1 MRPSLVSVLV
11 ALIALASAGCA
22 SQAVTV
28 PTTIKAPPQ
37 TARLDWKEQYPS
49 TNPSLV
55 FGVSQFTVTRA
66 GWKAEISVE
75 NTSSIGWIVGDPRF
89 PSYREF
95 GVLLFPNDDLKD
107 LERRSRDGDVPGLR
121 AATSTT
127 PALPETIKP
136 GETWRGTI
144 AAPGALAGGLWVRIA
159 FGPFSAD
166 GKPPKDAQTPVVW
179 YTDHAYKLET
189 VEADPA

>member
-1 MRPSLVSVLV
+1 MRPFLVSGLV
-11 ALIALASAGCA
+11 ALVAFATAGCA

-37 TARLDWKEQYPS
+37 TARLNWKERYPS
-49 TNPSLV
+49 KNPSLI
-55 FGVSQFTVTRA
+55 FGVSRFTVTRN
-66 GWKAEISVE
+66 GWTADISVE
-75 NTSSIGWIVGDPRF
+75 NTSDIGWIASDPRL

-95 GVLLFPNDDLKD
+95 GVLLFPNDDLKE

-127 PALPETIKP
+127 PALPETIEP
-136 GETWRGTI
+136 GEIWRATI

-166 GKPPKDAQTPVVW
+166 GKPSGGTQTPVVW
-179 YTDHAYKLET
+179 YTDHAYQLAQ

>member
-1 MRPSLVSVLV
+1 MRPLL
-11 ALIALASAGCA
+11 LIILTALASAGCA
-22 SQAVTV
+22 AQSVTA

-37 TARLDWKEQYPS
+37 TAGLDWRERYPS
-49 TNPSLV
+49 TNPALV
-55 FGVSQFTVTRA
+55 FGVSRFTVTRD
-66 GWKAEISVE
+66 GWKADISVE
-75 NTSSIGWIVGDPRF
+75 NTSDIAWIVGDPRF

-95 GVLLFPNDDLKD
+95 GVLLFPNGDLKD
-107 LERRSRDGDVPGLR
+107 LERRTRDGDVPGLR

-127 PALPETIKP
+127 PALPESIEP
-136 GETWRGTI
+136 RQTWRGTI

-166 GKPPKDAQTPVVW
+166 GKPPEGAQPSVVW
-179 YTDHAYKLET
+179 YTDHAHQLEQ

>member
-55 FGVSQFTVTRA
+55 FGVSQFTVTRD
-66 GWKAEISVE
+66 GWKADISVE
-75 NTSSIGWIVGDPRF
+75 NTSNIGWIVGDPRF

-95 GVLLFPNDDLKD
+95 GVLLFRNDDLKD

-127 PALPETIKP
+127 PSLPETIKP

-166 GKPPKDAQTPVVW
+166 GKPPEDAQTPVVW
-179 YTDHAYKLET
+179 YTDHAYKLEA

>member
-1 MRPSLVSVLV
+1 MRLLP
-11 ALIALASAGCA
+11 LIALGAVLTAGCA

-28 PTTIKAPPQ
+28 PPTIRAAPQ
-37 TARLDWKEQYPS
+37 TERLDWRESYPA
-49 TNPSLV
+49 TNPALV
-55 FGVSQFTVTRA
+55 FGVSRFTVTHD
-66 GWKAEISVE
+66 GWKADISIE

-95 GVLLFPNDDLKD
+95 GVLLFPDDDLKE
-107 LERRSRDGDVPGLR
+107 LERRTRDGNVPGLR
-121 AATSTT
+121 AATSYT
-127 PALPETIKP
+127 PALPETIAP

-166 GKPPKDAQTPVVW
+166 GKPPEGAQTPVVW
-179 YTDHAYKLET
+179 YTDHAYQLAQ
-189 VEADPA
+189 VDAVPA

>member
-1 MRPSLVSVLV
+1 MRLLPLISLA
-11 ALIALASAGCA
+11 ALLTAGCT
-22 SQAVTV
+22 SQAVTA

-37 TARLDWKEQYPS
+37 TASLDWKEPYPATS
-49 TNPSLV
+49 PALV
-55 FGVSQFTVTRA
+55 FGVSRFTVTRD

-75 NTSSIGWIVGDPRF
+75 NTSNIAWIVGDPGF

-95 GVLLFPNDDLKD
+95 GVLLFPNDDLKE
-107 LERRSRDGDVPGLR
+107 LERRTRDGDVPGLR
-121 AATSTT
+121 AATSYT
-127 PALPETIKP
+127 PSLPESIEP

-159 FGPFSAD
+159 FGPFAAD
-166 GKPPKDAQTPVVW
+166 GKPPEGAQTPVVW
-179 YTDHAYKLET
+179 YTDHAHRLEQ

>member
-1 MRPSLVSVLV
+1 MRPLLLIILAALVT
-11 ALIALASAGCA
+11 AGCA

-37 TARLDWKEQYPS
+37 TAGLDWKEWYPS
-49 TNPSLV
+49 TSPALV
-55 FGVSQFTVTRA
+55 FGVSRFTVTRD
-66 GWKAEISVE
+66 GWKADISVE
-75 NTSSIGWIVGDPRF
+75 NTSDIAWIVGDPRF

-107 LERRSRDGDVPGLR
+107 LERRTRDGDVPGLR
-121 AATSTT
+121 AATSYT
-127 PALPETIKP
+127 PALPETIQQ

-166 GKPPKDAQTPVVW
+166 GKPPKGAQTPVVW
-179 YTDHAYKLET
+179 YTDHAYEL
-189 VEADPA
+189 VQIQADPA

>member
-1 MRPSLVSVLV
+1 MRTAVM
-11 ALIALASAGCA
+11 IALLAFATAGCA

-28 PTTIKAPPQ
+28 PTTIRAPPQ
-37 TARLDWKEQYPS
+37 TARLDWKERYPS
-49 TNPSLV
+49 KNPALV
-55 FGVSQFTVTRA
+55 FGVSRFTVTRD
-66 GWKAEISVE
+66 GWKADISVE
-75 NTSSIGWIVGDPRF
+75 NTSDIAWIVSDPRV

-107 LERRSRDGDVPGLR
+107 LERRSRNGDIPGLR
-121 AATSTT
+121 AATSYA

-144 AAPGALAGGLWVRIA
+144 SAPGALAGGLWVRIA

-166 GKPPKDAQTPVVW
+166 GKPPKGAQTPVVW
-179 YTDHAYKLET
+179 FTDHAYQLEQ

>member
-1 MRPSLVSVLV
+1 MRLLPLIVLGAV
-11 ALIALASAGCA
+11 LTAGCT

-28 PTTIKAPPQ
+28 PTAIRAPVQ
-37 TARLDWKEQYPS
+37 TERLDWRESYPA
-49 TNPSLV
+49 TTPALV
-55 FGVSQFTVTRA
+55 FGVSRFTVTVD
-66 GWKAEISVE
+66 GWKADISIE

-95 GVLLFPNDDLKD
+95 GVLLFPDDDLKE
-107 LERRSRDGDVPGLR
+107 LERRTRDGNGPGLR
-121 AATSTT
+121 AATSYT
-127 PALPETIKP
+127 PALPETIQP

-166 GKPPKDAQTPVVW
+166 GKPPEGAQTPVVW
-179 YTDHAYKLET
+179 YTDHAYRLAE
-189 VEADPA
+189 VEAVPA

>member
-1 MRPSLVSVLV
+1 MRPSLLFVSVALV
-11 ALIALASAGCA
+11 LLTSAGCA
-22 SQAVTV
+22 SQAVPV

-37 TARLDWKEQYPS
+37 TARLDWKERYPGE
-49 TNPSLV
+49 NPALV
-55 FGVSQFTVTRA
+55 FGVSRFTVTRD
-66 GWKAEISVE
+66 GWKADISVE
-75 NTSSIGWIVGDPRF
+75 NTSDIGWIVGDPRF
-89 PSYREF
+89 PAYREF

-107 LERRSRDGDVPGLR
+107 LERRSRDGNVPGLR
-121 AATSTT
+121 AATSIT

-166 GKPPKDAQTPVVW
+166 GKPPDGAQTPVVW
-179 YTDHAYKLET
+179 YTDHAYQLVQ

>member
-1 MRPSLVSVLV
+1 M
-11 ALIALASAGCA
+11 
-22 SQAVTV
+22 

-37 TARLDWKEQYPS
+37 TAKLDWKEPYPS
-49 TNPSLV
+49 AKPALI
-55 FGVSQFTVTRA
+55 FGVSRFTVTRD
-66 GWKAEISVE
+66 GWKADISVE
-75 NTSSIGWIVGDPRF
+75 NTSDIAWIVGDPSF

-107 LERRSRDGDVPGLR
+107 LERRSRDGDIPGLR
-121 AATSTT
+121 AATSTA
-127 PALPETIKP
+127 PALPESIKP
-136 GETWRGTI
+136 GQTWRGTI

-166 GKPPKDAQTPVVW
+166 GKPPEGAQPSVVW
-179 YTDHAYKLET
+179 YTDHAHQLEQ

>member
-1 MRPSLVSVLV
+1 MRPVLLVVIV
-11 ALIALASAGCA
+11 ALVTAGCA

-37 TARLDWKEQYPS
+37 TASLGWKERYPGP
-49 TNPSLV
+49 NPLLV
-55 FGVSQFTVTRA
+55 FGVTRFTVTRD
-66 GWKAEISVE
+66 GWKADISVE

-107 LERRSRDGDVPGLR
+107 LERRSRDGDIPGLR

-144 AAPGALAGGLWVRIA
+144 AAPGPLAGGLWVRIA

-166 GKPPKDAQTPVVW
+166 GKPPEDAQTPVVW
-179 YTDHAYKLET
+179 YTDHAYKLEE
-189 VEADPA
+189 VQANPS